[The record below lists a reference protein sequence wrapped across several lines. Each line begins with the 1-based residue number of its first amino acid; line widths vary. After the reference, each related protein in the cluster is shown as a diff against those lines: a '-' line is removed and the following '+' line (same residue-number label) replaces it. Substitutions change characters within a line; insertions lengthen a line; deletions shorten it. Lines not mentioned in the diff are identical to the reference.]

1 MIRAAARRLGGEL
14 GPAIKRVISVPTDR
28 SALLQ
33 IGKAAVASAA
43 AWELARVTTDSAAP
57 IFAPLAAML
66 TVQATVLESVRTGLQ
81 RTAGVA
87 TGVVLAF
94 VLSSALGVHWWS
106 VGVLVFV
113 GLFVGQSLKLGTQG
127 STQIAV
133 SALLVL
139 VLSGGSNSYA
149 IDRVIDTLLGAAV
162 GIVVSLVLAPPLHVR
177 DSGRA
182 IAELAGAQAV
192 VLNAIAESLRSSFP
206 GKGTAKR
213 LEQARALNA
222 EVTRTGQEVDRGDAS
237 VRYNLRTLGI
247 EPVAAQHRAAL
258 RRLEHAQ
265 IIVLGIARTL
275 ADEEEAQNLAAREA
289 QTVPTGPPLP
299 DELRGQ
305 LVTVI
310 LSAATTLRLAGET
323 AGAEAANGPD
333 PEILAELRA
342 VGTAAAADARAL
354 VRSARTRELPARQ
367 WLVLGSILTDVRRL
381 VAELDTRA
389 GLDNRAEPDTR
400 AESAMGGQPGE
411 SSDLA
416 DHKLRTTG
424 RSRRGLRW

>member
-1 MIRAAARRLGGEL
+1 MVRRLGREAG
-14 GPAIKRVISVPTDR
+14 AAVMQAVKRVVSVPTDR

-33 IGKAAVASAA
+33 IAKAAVASAA

-94 VLSSALGVHWWS
+94 VLASALGVHWWS
-106 VGVLVFV
+106 VGVLVFI
-113 GLFVGQSLKLGTQG
+113 GLLVGQSLKLGTQG

-139 VLSGGSNSYA
+139 VLSGGHNSYA
-149 IDRVIDTLLGAAV
+149 IDRVLDTLIGAAV
-162 GIVVSLVLAPPLHVR
+162 GVIVSLVIAPPLHVR

-182 IAELAGAQAV
+182 IRELAEAQAI
-192 VLNAIAESLRSSFP
+192 VLTAIAESLRGSWP
-206 GKGTAKR
+206 GKGSAKR

-237 VRYNLRTLGI
+237 IRYNMRTMGTQ
-247 EPVAAQHRAAL
+247 PVVAQHRAAL

-265 IIVLGIARTL
+265 IIVLGIARTV
-275 ADEEEAQNLAAREA
+275 ADEEEAQNREAREA
-289 QTVPTGPPLP
+289 QTVPAGPPLP

-305 LVTVI
+305 LVTV
-310 LSAATTLRLAGET
+310 LLGAANTLRLAGKT
-323 AGAEAANGPD
+323 ANTEEAAGPD
-333 PEILAELRA
+333 PAILAELRTA
-342 VGTAAAADARAL
+342 RAAAAADARAL
-354 VRSARTRELPARQ
+354 VRSARRQELPARQ

-389 GLDNRAEPDTR
+389 ELNAHTEADTG
-400 AESAMGGQPGE
+400 AQDVDQE
-411 SSDLA
+411 
-416 DHKLRTTG
+416 LRTTG
-424 RSRRGLRW
+424 HSRRGRLW